1 MVALAI
7 LMCFILI
14 LIMTAFISMY
24 LGYFNTLS
32 KSTWVDSPI
41 LYTILLALTLTFLTM
56 GVFIN
61 FDENIVTVPLYFM
74 IIFFQFIWL
83 LSTYGRMYSTSII
96 IGSAI
101 FILTSIEM
109 ILMVN
114 SKSPELCWLASPFLF
129 YSLVQ
134 LAITDDLYKYN
145 VSHEDI
151 ICRKFDNHIIN

>member
-1 MVALAI
+1 MVSLAI
-7 LMCFILI
+7 FICFILI

-24 LGYFNTLS
+24 LGYFNSLS

-41 LYTILLALTLTFLTM
+41 LYTILLALTLTFLTI
-56 GVFIN
+56 GVFVN
-61 FDENIVTVPLYFM
+61 FQENISTIPLFFM

-83 LSTYGRMYSTSII
+83 LSTYSRMYSTSIAL
-96 IGSAI
+96 GSAI
-101 FILTSIEM
+101 FILTSFEM
-109 ILMVN
+109 VFMV
-114 SKSPELCWLASPFLF
+114 SRKSPELCWLASPFFF

-151 ICRKFDNHIIN
+151 ILDN